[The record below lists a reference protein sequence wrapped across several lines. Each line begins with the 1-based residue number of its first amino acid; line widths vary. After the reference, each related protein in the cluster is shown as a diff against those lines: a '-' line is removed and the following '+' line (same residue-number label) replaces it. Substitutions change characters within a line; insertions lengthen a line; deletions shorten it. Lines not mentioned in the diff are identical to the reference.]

1 MLSLIKH
8 IIVHNYYWYISLTLF
23 VHSMNID
30 MKQRSSLILECHKWI
45 LNYSNRRISVQSAL
59 NKLYFIFSSFKFLSF
74 NYCLLITYCFAQA
87 NDTYCISYLRYLLK
101 FLLLSRSISNNT
113 SYLQIICED
122 INNYGLTIKR
132 C

>member
-1 MLSLIKH
+1 
-8 IIVHNYYWYISLTLF
+8 
-23 VHSMNID
+23 MNID

-101 FLLLSRSISNNT
+101 FFLLSRSISNNT
-113 SYLQIICED
+113 SYLQIIYED

>member
-101 FLLLSRSISNNT
+101 FFLLSRSISNNT
-113 SYLQIICED
+113 SYLQIIYED